1 MFYIIF
7 LQTYVK
13 LRTDKT
19 FKLRTDNKHST
30 AKSNLQGNLRQHL
43 IGHAETCDAYM
54 GMVPVPRFFRAAI
67 EAVSN

>member
-7 LQTYVK
+7 LQTCVK

-30 AKSNLQGNLRQHL
+30 AKSNLQGNLQSVREFIIQL
-43 IGHAETCDAYM
+43 L
-54 GMVPVPRFFRAAI
+54 RW
-67 EAVSN
+67 